1 VDSDPCPRTFAISAK
16 DLMLVGEDQDAFS
29 YFIDAYGSKV
39 NIFVDYGRVVRLLT
53 EYVDLVQAQFCIKS
67 SALFKH

>member
-1 VDSDPCPRTFAISAK
+1 MDSDPYPRTFAICAK
-16 DLMLVGEDQDAFS
+16 DLMFEGEDQDAFS
-29 YFIDAYGSKV
+29 YFLDAYGSEV
-39 NIFVDYGRVVRLLT
+39 NIFVDYDRVVRLLT